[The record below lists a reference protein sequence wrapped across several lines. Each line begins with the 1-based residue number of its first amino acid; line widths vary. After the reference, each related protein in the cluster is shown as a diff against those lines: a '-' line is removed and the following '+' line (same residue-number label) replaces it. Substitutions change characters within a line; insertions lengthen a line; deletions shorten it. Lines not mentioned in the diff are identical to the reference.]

1 MVTVEKSGDGIRV
14 CVVGEFDFQTAREM
28 LVLARERLRA
38 MPGNSLVVQLR
49 QVTRIESS
57 GIGALILLAEL
68 VPAGFSVE
76 AIDCAP
82 DVHRFFSS
90 GLMERYYP
98 NPSRHRAA
106 HPAP

>member
-1 MVTVEKSGDGIRV
+1 MVTVEKAADGVRV

-38 MPGNSLVVQLR
+38 VSGNNLIVQLR

-57 GIGALILLAEL
+57 GIGALILLAEM
-68 VPAGFSVE
+68 VPTGFSVE
-76 AIDCAP
+76 TIDCAP

-98 NPSRHRAA
+98 NPSRQRTV